1 MHVNVGNQ
9 GRPKVENSYWPEIE
23 PDGGKLDSEMTFQNS
38 DVTVHQVFLFFSV
51 LFYINVEYYV
61 DSKVL
66 FLKTCNL
73 STKQHLKNLCLLAL
87 NWG

>member
-38 DVTVHQVFLFFSV
+38 DVTVREVFLFF
-51 LFYINVEYYV
+51 F
-61 DSKVL
+61 VL
-66 FLKTCNL
+66 FLYKCRVL
-73 STKQHLKNLCLLAL
+73 CRLESTVFKNL
-87 NWG
+87 